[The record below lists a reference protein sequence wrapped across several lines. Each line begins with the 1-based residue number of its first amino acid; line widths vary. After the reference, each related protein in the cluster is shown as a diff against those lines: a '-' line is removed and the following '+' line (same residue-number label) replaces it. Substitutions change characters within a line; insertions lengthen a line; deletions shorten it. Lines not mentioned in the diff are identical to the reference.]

1 MNIQNYILSIS
12 SSASDLIGVETYNVS
27 MLDFMWKKLMACK
40 EAFEYGREPSIDYA
54 LLNSKH
60 INVLGK
66 ELSFNQYIIA
76 A

>member
-1 MNIQNYILSIS
+1 MNIHNCIS
-12 SSASDLIGVETYNVS
+12 AFSGVETYNVS

-40 EAFEYGREPSIDYA
+40 EAFEYGHEPSIDYA

>member
-1 MNIQNYILSIS
+1 MNIQNYI
-12 SSASDLIGVETYNVS
+12 SAFSGVETYNVS

-40 EAFEYGREPSIDYA
+40 EAFEYGREPSIDYP

>member
-1 MNIQNYILSIS
+1 MNIQDYI
-12 SSASDLIGVETYNVS
+12 SAFSGAETYNVS

>member
-1 MNIQNYILSIS
+1 MNIQNCIS
-12 SSASDLIGVETYNVS
+12 AFSGIETYNVS

-40 EAFEYGREPSIDYA
+40 EAFEYGHGPSIDYA

-60 INVLGK
+60 INILGK

>member
-1 MNIQNYILSIS
+1 MNIQNYI
-12 SSASDLIGVETYNVS
+12 SAFSGVETYNFS